1 MPTKV
6 YQYGSPSNLI
16 ASDKAEN
23 QIRLQV
29 RFWNRLVETDREF
42 ADRYREITN
51 KADEKISSLNEQVQL
66 KQQAIDALREEI
78 KGRRSRARSSKVDD
92 SDAREKIAALL
103 KEKKLSSRS
112 LKRIELKSR

>member
-16 ASDKAEN
+16 ASGKAEN

-29 RFWNRLVETDREF
+29 RFWNQLVETDREF

-51 KADEKISSLNEQVQL
+51 KADEKIASFNEQVQM

-78 KGRRSRARSSKVDD
+78 KGSGDGQDRARSMSRRRERRSRRF
-92 SDAREKIAALL
+92 
-103 KEKKLSSRS
+103 
-112 LKRIELKSR
+112 